1 MHMGCGALGARH
13 SPRPLRG
20 GKLVHGSG
28 GQRREI
34 ASTQKLA
41 RLPAWSRQTPDLFT
55 IAAFPIPQKRFMVAG
70 GSHQR

>member
-1 MHMGCGALGARH
+1 MHWARGIPHARFGAE
-13 SPRPLRG
+13 
-20 GKLVHGSG
+20 KLVHGSG

-70 GSHQR
+70 GFHQR